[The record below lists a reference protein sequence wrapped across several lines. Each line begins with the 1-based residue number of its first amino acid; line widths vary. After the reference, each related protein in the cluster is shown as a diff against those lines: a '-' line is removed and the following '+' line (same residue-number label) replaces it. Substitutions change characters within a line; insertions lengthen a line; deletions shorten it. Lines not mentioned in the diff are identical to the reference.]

1 MSSSRGPTVRQR
13 RLGIE
18 LRRLREGR
26 SLTGDEVAVRLS
38 WSTAKVSRLENARTG
53 ARVGDVAAL
62 LELYGV
68 AGAQRDE
75 LMTLAEDAAEKGWW
89 EDFPSIG
96 ADYAQLIALEAD
108 ASRAY
113 CWENLVVP
121 GLLQTEAYARA
132 VIRGWE
138 VVATV
143 PPAELERLTQVRM
156 LRQQVLR
163 GPRPLALDVVLDE
176 SVLRR
181 RIHEPAVMAEQIEHL
196 TRAARERHVSLR
208 VLPLDRDHRILGSS
222 FTLLEFADQY
232 YVPFPDVVHTES
244 LTFSYL
250 TSEAETHRYRLAYE
264 RMSTEALDAPD
275 SLEVLAEMTEWWRRA
290 D

>member
-1 MSSSRGPTVRQR
+1 MSASRGPTVRQR

-18 LRRLREGR
+18 LRRLRELK
-26 SLTGDEVAVRLS
+26 SMTGDEVASRLS

-68 AGAQRDE
+68 TGTQLSE
-75 LMTLAEDAAEKGWW
+75 LMTLAQDAAERGWW
-89 EDFPSIG
+89 EDYPSIG
-96 ADYAQLIALEAD
+96 PDYAQLIALEAD
-108 ASRAY
+108 AGRAR

-143 PPAELERLTQVRM
+143 PPTELERLTKVRM

-163 GPRPLALDVVLDE
+163 GPHPLALDVVLDE
-176 SVLRR
+176 SVLWR
-181 RIHEPAVMAEQIEHL
+181 RISDPATMADQL
-196 TRAARERHVSLR
+196 TALRGAAREPCVSVR
-208 VLPLDRDHRILGSS
+208 ILPLRHDHPILGSS
-222 FTLLEFADQY
+222 FTLLEFADQHL
-232 YVPFPDVVHTES
+232 VPFPDVVHTES

-250 TSEAETHRYRLAYE
+250 TSEAETHRYRLAHE
-264 RMSTEALDAPD
+264 RMKAD
-275 SLEVLAEMTEWWRRA
+275 SLDHHASLELLAEMAARWRA
-290 D
+290 KA